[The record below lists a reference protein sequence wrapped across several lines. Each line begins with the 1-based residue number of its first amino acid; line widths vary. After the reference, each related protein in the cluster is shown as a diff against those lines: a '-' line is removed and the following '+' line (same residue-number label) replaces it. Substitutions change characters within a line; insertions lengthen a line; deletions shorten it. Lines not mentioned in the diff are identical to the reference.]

1 MAFIEITT
9 NNLSREL
16 GNSKAA
22 IDNWVYVP
30 GTAITGDWTKPV
42 LVTTVDEFKNAFGQ
56 KGPEGSSTFEYVTG
70 LLSAG
75 MPIMFRRIAHHNQAN
90 ITEED
95 VENDLNGALK
105 AKATFKKETDTGEII
120 DFIVEEKYGGS
131 FGNDMKVTYKPST
144 SAIWLDV
151 EVGRSL
157 IERRRLAIRKANSEE
172 TAKEVINSLRTIEF
186 DRIKISSVNEDFTT
200 FDVNEKKEF
209 MLVGGADFPETDVAA
224 EIPESY
230 KFIEDKM
237 LFKPKFITSGGYTDD
252 MSNGKGPLAIAN
264 AMLALTKKRQDCA
277 AIIDL
282 PIGSVQGEYEYVA
295 GSLKY
300 NQYTD
305 NGIIA
310 SGRIFGPWVY
320 IRIGADSYWMPPSY
334 AYLTAMGNRLAEG
347 KKSYNPVAGLSTGVI
362 KNVVRTEFEI
372 GTDIAEKWQ
381 SDDSVNIN
389 PIMKINGSTYAIGG
403 NSTLLEPEVETGEN
417 NLFIE
422 SSADL
427 TVIDIRRFVYNL
439 ATELQFQYNSTEVFE
454 TFGLRTSDYLD
465 RMISEGAVTDYAI
478 YNESTD
484 AEPRKLKIRLDVYLS
499 PTVKK
504 IEILLNVGYGSVEM
518 QTEGGN
524 S

>member
-16 GNSKAA
+16 ASSKAA

-30 GTAITGDWTKPV
+30 GTSITGSYKEP
-42 LVTTVDEFKNAFGQ
+42 LLFTTIEDFKDTCGNRS
-56 KGPEGSSTFEYVTG
+56 PEGSRTFEYVTG
-70 LLSAG
+70 LLSSG
-75 MPIMFRRIAHHNQAN
+75 MPVMFRRIACENQDSSN
-90 ITEED
+90 NEL
-95 VENDLNGALK
+95 VQH
-105 AKATFKKETDTGEII
+105 AKASFTHEVAGEVITDFT
-120 DFIVEEKYGGS
+120 VEEKYGGT
-131 FGNDMKVTYKPST
+131 FGNDLYISYRPS
-144 SAIWLDV
+144 ANAVWLDV
-151 EVGRSL
+151 VLDKSL
-157 IERRRLAIRKANSEE
+157 IERRRLAVRKSASLEE
-172 TAKEVINSLRTIEF
+172 LAKEVINSLKTIEF
-186 DRIKISSVNEDFTT
+186 DRIRITELNEDPTT
-200 FDVNEKKEF
+200 FDASTAVERKRLE
-209 MLVGGADFPETDVAA
+209 GGFDFPEDKVPL
-224 EIPESY
+224 EIPQSY

-252 MSNGKGPLAIAN
+252 ITNGNFPIAT
-264 AMLALTKKRQDCA
+264 AMKNLTEKRQDCA

-282 PIGSVQGEYEYVA
+282 PMATEKAEYDSA
-295 GSLKY
+295 ANSLAY
-300 NQYTD
+300 TQYTD
-305 NGIIA
+305 SSLIPSA
-310 SGRIFGPWVY
+310 RIFGPWVY
-320 IRIGADSYWMPPSY
+320 IRVGADSYWMPPSY
-334 AYLTAMGNRLAEG
+334 AYLTTMGNRIAEG

-372 GTDIAEKWQ
+372 GSDIAEDWQ
-381 SDDSVNIN
+381 SDDNVNIN

-403 NSTLLEPEVETGEN
+403 NSTLLIPEEETGEN
-417 NLFIE
+417 NLFLE

-439 ATELQFQYNSTEVFE
+439 ATELQYQYNAAEVFE

-465 RMISEGAVTDYAI
+465 RMISEGAVVDYAI

-504 IEILLNVGYGSVEM
+504 VEILLNVGYGSIEFD
-518 QTEGGN
+518 EGGN

>member
-16 GNSKAA
+16 NSNKAS

-30 GTAITGDWTKPV
+30 GTAITGDYTKP
-42 LVTTVDEFKNAFGQ
+42 LLITTIEEFKNACGPR
-56 KGPEGSSTFEYVTG
+56 GPEGSSTFEYVTG
-70 LLSAG
+70 LLNAG
-75 MPIMFRRIAHHNQAN
+75 MPVMFRRIACENQDSGN
-90 ITEED
+90 D
-95 VENDLNGALK
+95 NPLVEQ
-105 AKATFKKETDTGEII
+105 AKATFQHKDGETNEDVI
-120 DFIVEEKYGGS
+120 DFIVMEKFGGT
-131 FGNDMKVTYKPST
+131 FGNDLTVKYNPSA

-151 EVGRSL
+151 IADRSL
-157 IERRRLAIRKANSEE
+157 IERRRLAICKGDTE
-172 TAKEVINSLRTIEF
+172 TVAKEVIKALKTIEF
-186 DRIKISSVNEDFTT
+186 DRIKIDLDTLNEDPTT
-200 FDVNEKKEF
+200 FDVNTPQT
-209 MLVGGADFPETDVAA
+209 LQLTGGVDFPEDKVAL
-224 EIPESY
+224 EIPQSY
-230 KFIEDKM
+230 KFIYDKM
-237 LFKPKFITSGGYTDD
+237 LFKPKFITSGGYTDELTE
-252 MSNGKGPLAIAN
+252 GRGLEIAN
-264 AMLALTKKRQDCA
+264 AMLDITKARQDCA

-282 PIGSVQGEYEYVA
+282 PIGSAQSEYEYVA

-305 NGIIA
+305 NAAIPSA
-310 SGRIFGPWVY
+310 RMFGPWIY

-334 AYLTAMGNRLAEG
+334 AYLTTMGNRLAEG

-362 KNVVRTEFEI
+362 KNVVKTEFEI
-372 GTDIAEKWQ
+372 GTSIAEDWQ
-381 SDDSVNIN
+381 SDDKVNIN

-403 NSTLLEPEVETGEN
+403 NSTLLEPEAETGEN
-417 NLFIE
+417 NLFTE

-518 QTEGGN
+518 ETEGGN

>member
-1 MAFIEITT
+1 M
-9 NNLSREL
+9 
-16 GNSKAA
+16 
-22 IDNWVYVP
+22 
-30 GTAITGDWTKPV
+30 
-42 LVTTVDEFKNAFGQ
+42 
-56 KGPEGSSTFEYVTG
+56 
-70 LLSAG
+70 
-75 MPIMFRRIAHHNQAN
+75 
-90 ITEED
+90 
-95 VENDLNGALK
+95 
-105 AKATFKKETDTGEII
+105 
-120 DFIVEEKYGGS
+120 
-131 FGNDMKVTYKPST
+131 
-144 SAIWLDV
+144 
-151 EVGRSL
+151 
-157 IERRRLAIRKANSEE
+157 
-172 TAKEVINSLRTIEF
+172 
-186 DRIKISSVNEDFTT
+186 
-200 FDVNEKKEF
+200 
-209 MLVGGADFPETDVAA
+209 GGADFPETDVAA

-282 PIGSVQGEYEYVA
+282 PIGSVQGEYEDVA

>member
-16 GNSKAA
+16 ASSKAA

-30 GTAITGDWTKPV
+30 GTAITGDYKEP
-42 LVTTVDEFKNAFGQ
+42 LLFTTIEDFKNTCGNRS
-56 KGPEGSSTFEYVTG
+56 PEGSRTFEYVTG

-75 MPIMFRRIAHHNQAN
+75 MPVMFRRIACENQDTSN
-90 ITEED
+90 TER
-95 VENDLNGALK
+95 VEH
-105 AKATFKKETDTGEII
+105 AKATFQHGETGSEIV
-120 DFIVEEKYGGS
+120 DFVVEEKYGGT
-131 FGNDMKVTYKPST
+131 FGNDLYISYRPSA

-151 EVGRSL
+151 ILDKTL
-157 IERRRLAIRKANSEE
+157 IERRRLAVRKTSDLEAL
-172 TAKEVINSLRTIEF
+172 AKDVINSLKTIEF
-186 DRIKISSVNEDFTT
+186 DRIRITNLNEDPTT
-200 FDVNEKKEF
+200 FDVNTEVDRKQ
-209 MLVGGADFPETDVAA
+209 LDGGADFPEDLVPQ
-224 EIPESY
+224 EIPYSY
-230 KFIEDKM
+230 NFIKDKM

-252 MSNGKGPLAIAN
+252 ITDGTFPIAT
-264 AMLALTKKRQDCA
+264 AMKNLTERRQDCA

-282 PIGSVQGEYEYVA
+282 PMATEKSEYDSA
-295 GSLKY
+295 ANSLAY
-300 NQYTD
+300 TQYTD
-305 NGIIA
+305 SSPIPSA
-310 SGRIFGPWVY
+310 RIFGPWVY
-320 IRIGADSYWMPPSY
+320 IRVGADSYWMPPSY
-334 AYLTAMGNRLAEG
+334 AYLTTMGNRLAEG

-372 GTDIAEKWQ
+372 GSDIAEEWQ
-381 SDDSVNIN
+381 SDDNVNIN

-403 NSTLLEPEVETGEN
+403 NSTLLVPEEETGEN

-439 ATELQFQYNSTEVFE
+439 ATELQYQYNAAEVFE

-465 RMISEGAVTDYAI
+465 RMISEGAVVDYAI

-504 IEILLNVGYGSVEM
+504 VEILLNVGYGSIEFGE
-518 QTEGGN
+518 EGGN
-524 S
+524 N